1 MEAALLLQMACVA
14 LLNGAFAWLIGSV
27 LARIWIGGANQGALL
42 AAAIVLRRI
51 EARALWLALIAAA
64 VSLWSAAALMAGV
77 PLSDAA
83 MPLWQMLA
91 GTAYG
96 HAGIVG
102 LLALACAGLLL
113 AFRRRALALL
123 LLLVFACSRAALSHA
138 AEAGL
143 LSVALLLD
151 WLHLVLIGVWVGS
164 VLVAAW
170 VVLPAM
176 ASRRGAI
183 DTDYLLTLSR
193 WATFAVAGIF
203 VTGVYNALLHISS
216 PADLQGNAYGMA
228 LVIKLAFVFTAAAL
242 GGYNRYLGFP
252 AAMAAG
258 GSPSAAMLVLRI
270 ESFFLLGA
278 LVTAAFLTAQAPP

>member
-1 MEAALLLQMACVA
+1 MACVA

-27 LARIWIGGANQGALL
+27 LARVWIGSANQGALL
-42 AAAIVLRRI
+42 SAALALRRS
-51 EARALWLALIAAA
+51 EPRALWLGLIATV
-64 VSLWSAAALMAGV
+64 VSLWSAAASMAGL
-77 PLSDAA
+77 PLTDAA
-83 MPLWQMLA
+83 VPLWQMLA

-151 WLHLVLIGVWVGS
+151 WLHLVLMGVWVGS
-164 VLVAAW
+164 VLVAASL
-170 VVLPAM
+170 VLPAM
-176 ASRRGAI
+176 SARRV
-183 DTDYLLTLSR
+183 DTSYLLTLSR

-216 PADLQGNAYGMA
+216 PADLGNAYGMA
-228 LVIKLAFVFTAAAL
+228 LIIKLALVFTAAAL

-252 AAMAAG
+252 AAMAVG
-258 GSPSAAMLVLRI
+258 GSPAVAMLVLRI

-278 LVTAAFLTAQAPP
+278 LMTAAFLTAQAPP